1 MSRHRRA
8 RWSTESGGRP
18 AILVVDD
25 EERNRVLMRAYL
37 EASYEVVEA
46 ADAATAMEILKHQR
60 IDLVLMDVMMPAM
73 DGFEACRLIK
83 RKFAQPY
90 LPVVLLTALDEQQE
104 RNAGLEAG
112 ADDFLSKPVDRQEL
126 FFRVRTFVRLR
137 KQDEHIRHQLQAL
150 TAQDRQIRLQLEELD
165 RLARVRY
172 QWAEELERANK
183 ELEAFS
189 YAVSHDLRAPLRAIS
204 GFSEALLND
213 QGDRLDDKGRSHL
226 ARVRSATDRMS
237 GLIED
242 LLDLSRFSGGTL
254 ERQRVDIAA
263 MARQVVAELRQR
275 DPERRVTLEVDEELI
290 AEADRR
296 LLTIALENL
305 LGNAW
310 KFTARRE
317 EAHIIVGHLQQAD
330 ELVCFVRDDGTGFD
344 PSRVDRLFKPFQ
356 RLHSQTEFEG
366 TGIGLATV
374 KRIIS
379 RHGGRIWAEAGRSG
393 GATFYF
399 TLGRP
404 S

>member
-1 MSRHRRA
+1 MPRQRRA

-18 AILVVDD
+18 TILVVDD

-37 EASYEVVEA
+37 DASYEVVEA
-46 ADAATAMEILKHQR
+46 ADAATALDILKRQR
-60 IDLVLMDVMMPAM
+60 IDLVLLDVMMPAM

-83 RKFAQPY
+83 RRFPEPY

-126 FFRVRTFVRLR
+126 FFRVRTFVKLR
-137 KQDEHIRHQLQAL
+137 KQDEHIRKQLQAL
-150 TAQDRQIRLQLEELD
+150 TAQDRQIRHQLEELD
-165 RLARVRY
+165 RLARVRH

-189 YAVSHDLRAPLRAIS
+189 YAVSHDLRAPLRTIS
-204 GFSEALLND
+204 GFSEALLTD
-213 QGDRLDDKGRSHL
+213 QGDRLDDQGRAHL
-226 ARVRSATDRMS
+226 ARVQSATARMS

-242 LLDLSRFSGGTL
+242 LLDLSRISGWTL
-254 ERQRVDIAA
+254 ERQRVNIASIA
-263 MARQVVAELRQR
+263 QEVVAELRRR
-275 DPERRVTLEVDEELI
+275 DPDRRVTLDVDQELV

-310 KFTARRE
+310 KFTARRA
-317 EAHIIVGHLQQAD
+317 EAHIAVGRLLEAG
-330 ELVCFVRDDGTGFD
+330 ELVCYVRDDGTGFD
-344 PSRVDRLFKPFQ
+344 PARVDRLFQPFQ
-356 RLHSQTEFEG
+356 RLHSQSEFEG

-379 RHGGRIWAEAGRSG
+379 RHGGRIWAEAVHGE

-399 TLGRP
+399 TLGHP
-404 S
+404 G

>member
-1 MSRHRRA
+1 MGSRPVA
-8 RWSTESGGRP
+8 
-18 AILVVDD
+18 
-25 EERNRVLMRAYL
+25 
-37 EASYEVVEA
+37 
-46 ADAATAMEILKHQR
+46 
-60 IDLVLMDVMMPAM
+60 
-73 DGFEACRLIK
+73 LIK
-83 RKFAQPY
+83 RKFPEPY

-137 KQDEHIRHQLQAL
+137 KQDEHIRKQLQAL
-150 TAQDRQIRLQLEELD
+150 TAQDRQIRDQLEELD
-165 RLARVRY
+165 RLARVRH

-213 QGDRLDDKGRSHL
+213 QGDRLDDRGRSHL
-226 ARVRSATDRMS
+226 ERVRSATDRMS

-242 LLDLSRFSGGTL
+242 LLDLSRISGVTL
-254 ERQRVDIAA
+254 ERQRVNIASIA
-263 MARQVVAELRQR
+263 QEVVAELRRR
-275 DPERRVTLEVDEELI
+275 DPERRVTLEIEEELI

-310 KFTARRE
+310 KFTARRA
-317 EAHIIVGHLQQAD
+317 EAHIAVGRLLQAD
-330 ELVCFVRDDGTGFD
+330 ELVCFVRDDGSGFD
-344 PSRVDRLFKPFQ
+344 PARIDRLFQPFQ

-379 RHGGRIWAEAGRSG
+379 RHGGRIWAEAVRGE

-399 TLGRP
+399 TLGQP
-404 S
+404 G

>member
-25 EERNRVLMRAYL
+25 EERNRVLVRAYL
-37 EASYEVVEA
+37 ESSYEVVEA
-46 ADAATAMEILKHQR
+46 ADAATAMDVLKQKR

-83 RKFAQPY
+83 RKFPEPY

-137 KQDEHIRHQLQAL
+137 KQDEHIRKQLQAL
-150 TAQDRQIRLQLEELD
+150 TAQDRQIRDQLEELD
-165 RLARVRY
+165 RLARVRH

-213 QGDRLDDKGRSHL
+213 QGDRLDDRGRSHL
-226 ARVRSATDRMS
+226 ERVRSATDRMS

-242 LLDLSRFSGGTL
+242 LLDLSRISGVTL
-254 ERQRVDIAA
+254 ERQRVNIASIA
-263 MARQVVAELRQR
+263 QEVVAELRRR
-275 DPERRVTLEVDEELI
+275 DPERRVTLEIEEELI

-310 KFTARRE
+310 KFTARRA
-317 EAHIIVGHLQQAD
+317 EAHIAVGRLLQAD
-330 ELVCFVRDDGTGFD
+330 ELVCFVRDDGSGFD
-344 PSRVDRLFKPFQ
+344 PARIDRLFQPFQ

-379 RHGGRIWAEAGRSG
+379 RHGGRIWAEAVRGE

-399 TLGRP
+399 TLGQP
-404 S
+404 G